1 LNVLIYFVFIIL
13 FLILYISDIS
23 AISPIF
29 SRTTIQ
35 DKTDDVIVLNQNLT
49 NDSELSKIKSLV
61 NIETTSVSSIKQNV
75 IT

>member
-1 LNVLIYFVFIIL
+1 M
-13 FLILYISDIS
+13 
-23 AISPIF
+23 ISPIF
-29 SRTTIQ
+29 SRTIIQ

-49 NDSELSKIKSLV
+49 DDSELSKIKSLI